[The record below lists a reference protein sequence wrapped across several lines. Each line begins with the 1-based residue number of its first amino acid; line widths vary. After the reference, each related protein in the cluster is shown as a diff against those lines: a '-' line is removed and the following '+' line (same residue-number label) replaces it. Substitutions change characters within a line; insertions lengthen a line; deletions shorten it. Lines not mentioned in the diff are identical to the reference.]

1 MFAVNNA
8 TQIIPSNANDVE
20 TFKLTAGD
28 MLYIPKGI
36 GHAAVPLSKR
46 ISISV
51 PLLEGKNLIPIN
63 RNFYNF

>member
-1 MFAVNNA
+1 
-8 TQIIPSNANDVE
+8 
-20 TFKLTAGD
+20 

-36 GHAAVPLSKR
+36 GHSAIPLSKR

-51 PLLEGKNLIPIN
+51 PLLEEKNIVPIN

>member
-1 MFAVNNA
+1 
-8 TQIIPSNANDVE
+8 
-20 TFKLTAGD
+20 

-51 PLLEGKNLIPIN
+51 PLLEGENLMPIN